1 MPSLKT
7 TRKIA
12 LALTCVYVLAVLL
25 IGYFVIQQIL
35 LSVGIAMLGVIAYL
49 LWRLLWGAGPRN
61 GNGPVDAA

>member
-1 MPSLKT
+1 MPSLDT

-35 LSVGIAMLGVIAYL
+35 LSVGIAVLGVIAYL
-49 LWRLLWGAGPRN
+49 VWRLLWGSGPEN